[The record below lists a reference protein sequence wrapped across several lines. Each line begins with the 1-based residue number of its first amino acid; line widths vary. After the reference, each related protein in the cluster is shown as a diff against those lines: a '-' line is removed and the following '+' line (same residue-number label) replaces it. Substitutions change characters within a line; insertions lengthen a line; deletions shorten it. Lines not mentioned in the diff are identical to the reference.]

1 MAAFPYYLLAA
12 LEAGK
17 NMLVGAGLRSTVA
30 AAVRGEER
38 IQTRDAAQQGGL
50 RRRSPSP
57 RRVAPRHAAGG
68 GALRDHRAGWRGAE
82 DARPVERM
90 RKEEEEYDVWDPRVS
105 GCGGGELKKRLQFGE

>member
-17 NMLVGAGLRSTVA
+17 NVLVGAGLRSTVA

-38 IQTRDAAQQGGL
+38 IQPRDAAL
-50 RRRSPSP
+50 FAVP
-57 RRVAPRHAAGG
+57 APRHAAGG

-90 RKEEEEYDVWDPRVS
+90 RKEEEEYDV
-105 GCGGGELKKRLQFGE
+105 